1 MRTLICGS
9 IAYDTVMVFQGRFA
23 DHILPDQVHILNVS
37 FLVPEMKREFG
48 GVAGNIAYALRC
60 LGGDPLPMA
69 TVGEDA
75 GPYLERLDALGIDHR
90 YVDIVP
96 GSYTAQA
103 FITTDLAD
111 NQLTAF
117 HPGAMSRSHLNA
129 VPAGAGIELGIVGP
143 DGRDGMQ
150 QHAQQFAD
158 LGIPFVFDLGQ
169 AMPLFNGEELS
180 WFIARASYVTLN
192 DYEARV
198 VVERTRQTLAE
209 LARRVKALVV
219 TRGGDGSDVYA
230 GGSVVHVPVAPAR
243 KLVDPTGCGD
253 AYRGGLLY
261 GIGAGMDWETT
272 GRLAA
277 VMGAMKIETGGAQ
290 NYVADRAAIAERF
303 SEAFGYRP
311 W

>member
-48 GVAGNIAYALRC
+48 GCAGNIAYSLKC
-60 LGGDPLPMA
+60 LGGEPLPMA
-69 TVGEDA
+69 TVGDDA
-75 GPYLERLDALGIDHR
+75 GPYFDRLDALAIDRR
-90 YVDIVP
+90 YVTRVA

-103 FITTDLAD
+103 FITTDLND

-117 HPGAMSRSHLNA
+117 HPGAMGQSHLNA
-129 VPAGAGIELGIVGP
+129 VPADDGIGLGIIAP
-143 DGRDGMQ
+143 DGREGMQ
-150 QHAQQFAD
+150 QHAAQFAEH
-158 LGIPFVFDLGQ
+158 GIPFIFDLGQ
-169 AMPLFNGEELS
+169 AMPLFNGDELL
-180 WFIARASYVTLN
+180 WFIARANYVTLN

-198 VVERTRQTLAE
+198 VVERTQLSLPE
-209 LARRVKALVV
+209 LAQRVKALVV
-219 TRGGDGSDVYA
+219 TRGAEGSDIYL
-230 GGSVVHVPVAPAR
+230 GNTLLHVPVAAAR
-243 KLVDPTGCGD
+243 QVVDPIGCGD

-261 GIGAGMDWETT
+261 GIAEGLDWETT

-277 VMGAMKIETGGAQ
+277 VLGAVKIEASGAQ
-290 NYVADRAAIAERF
+290 NYVADRHSIADRF
-303 SEAFGYRP
+303 HEAFGYRP

>member
-9 IAYDTVMVFQGRFA
+9 IAYDTVMVFQGRFS

-48 GVAGNIAYALRC
+48 GCAGNIAYSLKC
-60 LGGDPLPMA
+60 LGGEPVPMA
-69 TVGEDA
+69 TVGDDA
-75 GPYLERLDALGIDHR
+75 LPYLDRLDALGIDRRH
-90 YVDIVP
+90 VTQVA

-103 FITTDLAD
+103 FITTDLND

-117 HPGAMSRSHLNA
+117 HPGAMGQSHLNS
-129 VPAGAGIELGIVGP
+129 VPADSGIGLGIVAP

-150 QHAQQFAD
+150 QHAQQFAEH
-158 LGIPFVFDLGQ
+158 GIPFVFDLGQ
-169 AMPLFNGEELS
+169 AMPLFNGEELL

-198 VVERTRQTLAE
+198 VVERTRLTLPE
-209 LARRVKALVV
+209 LAARVKALVV
-219 TRGGDGSDVYA
+219 TRGAEGSDIYFDGSTL
-230 GGSVVHVPVAPAR
+230 HIPVASAR
-243 KLVDPTGCGD
+243 VLVDPIGCGD

-261 GIGAGMDWETT
+261 GIANRLDWETT

-277 VMGAMKIETGGAQ
+277 VMGATKIEASGAQ
-290 NYVADRAAIAERF
+290 NYVADRESISERF
-303 SEAFGYRP
+303 AAAFGYRP

>member
-1 MRTLICGS
+1 MKTLICGS

-48 GVAGNIAYALRC
+48 GCAGNIAYSLRC
-60 LGGDPLPMA
+60 LGGTPLPMA
-69 TVGEDA
+69 TVGDDA
-75 GPYLERLDALGIDHR
+75 APYLERLDALAIDRR
-90 YVDIVP
+90 YVSQVA

-103 FITTDLAD
+103 FITTDLND

-117 HPGAMSRSHLNA
+117 HPGAMGHSHLNA
-129 VPAGAGIELGIVGP
+129 VPGDAAIELAIIAP

-150 QHAQQFAD
+150 QHAAQCAD
-158 LGIPFVFDLGQ
+158 HGIPFVFDLGQ
-169 AMPLFNGEELS
+169 AMPLFNGEELL
-180 WFIARASYVTLN
+180 WFIARATYVTLN

-198 VVERTRQTLAE
+198 VVERTQFSLGE
-209 LARRVKALVV
+209 LAQRVKALVV
-219 TRGGDGSDVYA
+219 TRGAEGSDIYV
-230 GGSVVHVPVAPAR
+230 GGAALHVPVAPVRA
-243 KLVDPTGCGD
+243 VADPIGCGD

-261 GIGAGMDWETT
+261 GIAQGMDWETT

-277 VMGAMKIETGGAQ
+277 VMGAIKIETGGAQ

-303 SEAFGYRP
+303 FQAFGYRP

>member
-9 IAYDTVMVFQGRFA
+9 VAYDTVMVFQGRFA

-48 GVAGNIAYALRC
+48 GCAGNIAYSLKC

-69 TVGEDA
+69 TVGDDA
-75 GPYLERLDALGIDHR
+75 GPYLERLDALDIDRR
-90 YVDIVP
+90 YIKQLS
-96 GSYTAQA
+96 GTYTAQA
-103 FITTDLAD
+103 FITTDLND

-117 HPGAMSRSHLNA
+117 HPGAMGQSHLNA
-129 VPAGAGIELGIVGP
+129 IPADGGIQLGIVAP

-150 QHAQQFAD
+150 QHAQQFAEK
-158 LGIPFVFDLGQ
+158 GIPFIFDLGQ
-169 AMPLFNGEELS
+169 AMPLFNGDELL

-198 VVERTRQTLAE
+198 VVERTRQSLEE
-209 LARRVKALVV
+209 LAGRVRALVV
-219 TRGGDGSDVYA
+219 TRGAEGSAIYVN
-230 GGSVVHVPVAPAR
+230 GSVLHIPVAGAR
-243 KLVDPTGCGD
+243 TVVDPIGCGD

-261 GIGAGMDWETT
+261 GIAQGFDWETT

-277 VMGAMKIETGGAQ
+277 VMGSIKIEASGAQ
-290 NYVADRAAIAERF
+290 NYMADRASVAERF
-303 SEAFGYRP
+303 RQAFNYRP

>member
-9 IAYDTVMVFQGRFA
+9 IAYDTVMVFQGRFS

-48 GVAGNIAYALRC
+48 GCAGNIAYSLKC
-60 LGGDPLPMA
+60 LGGDPVPMA
-69 TVGEDA
+69 TVGDDA
-75 GPYLERLDALGIDHR
+75 GPYLDRLDALAIDRRHITQ
-90 YVDIVP
+90 VA

-103 FITTDLAD
+103 FITTDLND

-117 HPGAMSRSHLNA
+117 HPGAMGHSHLNS
-129 VPAGAGIELGIVGP
+129 VPADGGIGLGIVAP

-150 QHAQQFAD
+150 QHSQQFAEH
-158 LGIPFVFDLGQ
+158 GIPFIFDLGQ
-169 AMPLFNGEELS
+169 AMPLFNGEELL
-180 WFIARASYVTLN
+180 WFIARANYVTLN

-198 VVERTRQTLAE
+198 VVERTRLTLPE
-209 LARRVKALVV
+209 LAARVKALVV
-219 TRGGDGSDVYA
+219 TRGAEGSDIYADGSR
-230 GGSVVHVPVAPAR
+230 VHIPVAAAR
-243 KLVDPTGCGD
+243 ALVDPIGCGD

-261 GIGAGMDWETT
+261 GIANRLDWETT

-277 VMGAMKIETGGAQ
+277 VMGAAKIEASGAQ
-290 NYVADRAAIAERF
+290 NYVADRQSIADRF
-303 SEAFGYRP
+303 FEAFGYRP

>member
-48 GVAGNIAYALRC
+48 GCAGNIAYSLKC
-60 LGGDPLPMA
+60 LGGEPLPMA
-69 TVGEDA
+69 TVGDDA
-75 GPYLERLDALGIDHR
+75 APYLDRLDALAIDRR
-90 YVDIVP
+90 YVTRLP
-96 GSYTAQA
+96 GTYTAQA
-103 FITTDLAD
+103 FITTDLND

-117 HPGAMSRSHLNA
+117 HPGAMSQSHLNA
-129 VPAGAGIELGIVGP
+129 VPADAGVGLGIIAP
-143 DGRDGMQ
+143 DGREGMQ
-150 QHAQQFAD
+150 QHAHQFAEH
-158 LGIPFVFDLGQ
+158 GIPFIFDLGQ
-169 AMPLFNGEELS
+169 AMPLFNGDELL
-180 WFIARASYVTLN
+180 WFIARATYVTLN

-198 VVERTRQTLAE
+198 VVERTGLSLPE

-219 TRGGDGSDVYA
+219 TRGAEGSDIYV
-230 GGSVVHVPVAPAR
+230 GDSVLHIPVAAAR
-243 KLVDPTGCGD
+243 TLVDPIGCGD

-261 GIGAGMDWETT
+261 GIAHELDWETT

-277 VMGAMKIETGGAQ
+277 LMGAIKIEASGAQ
-290 NYVADRAAIAERF
+290 NYVADRPLIAERF
-303 SEAFGYRP
+303 FEAFSYRP

>member
-48 GVAGNIAYALRC
+48 GCAGNIAYSLKC
-60 LGGDPLPMA
+60 LGGEPLPMA

-75 GPYLERLDALGIDHR
+75 GPYLERLDALAIDRRH
-90 YVDIVP
+90 VTQLA
-96 GSYTAQA
+96 GTYTAQA
-103 FITTDLAD
+103 FITTDLND

-117 HPGAMSRSHLNA
+117 HPGAMGQSHLNA
-129 VPAGAGIELGIVGP
+129 VPAGADVSLGIIAP
-143 DGRDGMQ
+143 DGREGMQ
-150 QHAQQFAD
+150 QHAQQFAEQ
-158 LGIPFVFDLGQ
+158 GIPFIFDLGQ
-169 AMPLFNGEELS
+169 AMPLFNGEELL

-198 VVERTRQTLAE
+198 VVERTKLSLPE
-209 LARRVKALVV
+209 LAARVKALVV
-219 TRGGDGSDVYA
+219 TRGAEGSDIYF
-230 GGSVVHVPVAPAR
+230 GGDTLHVPVAPVAR
-243 KLVDPTGCGD
+243 VVDPIGCGD

-261 GIGAGMDWETT
+261 GIANELDWETS

-277 VMGAMKIETGGAQ
+277 VMGAIKIESGGAQ
-290 NYVADRAAIAERF
+290 NYVADRAAIAQRF
-303 SEAFGYRP
+303 FEAFGYRP

>member
-48 GVAGNIAYALRC
+48 GCAGNIAYSLKC
-60 LGGDPLPMA
+60 LGGEPLPMA
-69 TVGEDA
+69 TVGDDA
-75 GPYLERLDALGIDHR
+75 GPYLERLDALGIDR
-90 YVDIVP
+90 RFVSRVP

-103 FITTDLAD
+103 FITTDLND

-117 HPGAMSRSHLNA
+117 HPGAMSHSHLNA
-129 VPAGAGIELGIVGP
+129 VPANSGIRLGIVAP

-150 QHAQQFAD
+150 QHAQQFAEH
-158 LGIPFVFDLGQ
+158 GIPFIFDLGQ
-169 AMPLFNGEELS
+169 AMPLFNGEELL

-198 VVERTRQTLAE
+198 VVDRTGLGLGE
-209 LARRVKALVV
+209 LAARVKALVV
-219 TRGGDGSDVYA
+219 TRGVEGSDIYVE
-230 GGSVVHVPVAPAR
+230 GSSVRIPIAPAH
-243 KLVDPTGCGD
+243 KVVDPTGCGD
-253 AYRGGLLY
+253 AYRGGLLA
-261 GIGAGMDWETT
+261 GIADRLDWDTT

-277 VMGAMKIETGGAQ
+277 VMGAIKIEASGAQ
-290 NYVADRAAIAERF
+290 NYVADRNAIADRF
-303 SEAFGYRP
+303 FEAFGYRP

>member
-9 IAYDTVMVFQGRFA
+9 IAYDTVMVFRGRFA

-48 GVAGNIAYALRC
+48 GCAGNIAYSLKC
-60 LGGDPLPMA
+60 LGGEPLPMA
-69 TVGEDA
+69 TVGIDA
-75 GPYLERLDALGIDHR
+75 GPYFDRLDALGIDR
-90 YVDIVP
+90 RFVAQIP

-103 FITTDLAD
+103 FITTDLSD

-117 HPGAMSRSHLNA
+117 HPGAMSHSHLNA
-129 VPAGAGIELGIVGP
+129 VPADGAIGLGIVAP

-150 QHAQQFAD
+150 QHAQQFAER
-158 LGIPFVFDLGQ
+158 GIPFIFDLGQ
-169 AMPLFNGEELS
+169 AMPLFNGEELL

-198 VVERTRQTLAE
+198 VVERTGRSLGE
-209 LARRVKALVV
+209 LAARVKALIV
-219 TRGGDGSDVYA
+219 TRGVEGSEIYCDGAVLRI
-230 GGSVVHVPVAPAR
+230 PVAPAR
-243 KLVDPTGCGD
+243 SVVDPIGCGD
-253 AYRGGLLY
+253 AYRGGLLA
-261 GIGAGMDWETT
+261 GIADGLDWDTT

-277 VMGAMKIETGGAQ
+277 TMGALKIEASGAQ
-290 NYVADRAAIAERF
+290 NYVADRSLVSERF